1 MVAWWW
7 LIIVFYAGFMVGWI
21 GVALF
26 SANKEEENEKAF

>member
-7 LIIVFYAGFMVGWI
+7 LIIVFYAGLVVGWI

-26 SANKEEENEKAF
+26 SANKEE